1 MMISYAPLFK
11 TMKEKSITTYA
22 LINHYGINPRTIHN
36 IKHGKGISTYTL
48 EKLCNALECTP
59 NDAIEFIPETK

>member
-1 MMISYAPLFK
+1 MISYAPLFK

-22 LINHYGINPRTIHN
+22 LIHRYGINPKIIHN

-59 NDAIEFIPETK
+59 NDVIEFIPETK

>member
-1 MMISYAPLFK
+1 MISYAPLFK

-22 LINHYGINPRTIHN
+22 LIHQYGINSRTIHN

-48 EKLCNALECTP
+48 EKICEVLECKP
-59 NDAIEFIPETK
+59 GDILDYEKK